1 MRVFDF
7 GLNWESFSEKRL
19 EPQRIADAVR
29 SLQSLLQRDDLQ
41 GMSFL
46 DVGCGSG
53 LFSIAAHRLRAA
65 RIVGID
71 VNPRC
76 VAVSRGN
83 MGRFAPQAAI
93 LFEEVSALDRERL
106 AALGTFDVVYAWGS
120 LHHTGSMWCAIANT
134 AEQVSPGG
142 TLVLAIYK
150 KHMTSPAWKGIKRL
164 YNRAPGAAQY
174 LMAIF
179 FAPAIYAAK
188 FLATGRNPLNKE
200 RGMDFWHDVIDWIG
214 GYPYEYA
221 THEKVEAFMKANG
234 FTLRRYVPAQ
244 TPIGC
249 NEFVFERTV

>member
-19 EPQRIADAVR
+19 APQRIADAVR

-41 GMSFL
+41 GKSFL

-53 LFSIAAHRLRAA
+53 LFSIAAHRLSAA
-65 RIVGID
+65 RIVGMD
-71 VNPRC
+71 VNPLC
-76 VAVSRGN
+76 VAVSRRN

-93 LFEEVSALDRERL
+93 SFEEVSALDRDQL

-120 LHHTGSMWCAIANT
+120 LHHSGAMWNAILNT
-134 AEQVSPGG
+134 AHQVAPGG
-142 TLVLAIYK
+142 TLALSIYN
-150 KHMTSPAWKGIKRL
+150 KHLTSPAWKGIKWF
-164 YNRAPGAAQY
+164 YNHMPSAAQY

-179 FAPAIYAAK
+179 FAGVIYAAK
-188 FLATGRNPLNKE
+188 FFVTGRNPLHKE

-221 THEKVEAFMKANG
+221 TREEVETFMKANG
-234 FTLRRYVPAQ
+234 FALRRFVPAQ

-249 NEFVFERTV
+249 NEFVFQKTV